1 MTQLIEDAAR
11 ALSITLHDHIIVGQS
26 RELSFRAEGLL

>member
-1 MTQLIEDAAR
+1 MTRQIHAAAS
-11 ALSITLHDHIIVGQS
+11 ALGIALHDHLVIGRS

>member
-1 MTQLIEDAAR
+1 MTEQIRIAAE
-11 ALSITLHDHIIVGQS
+11 ALGITLHDHLVIGRS